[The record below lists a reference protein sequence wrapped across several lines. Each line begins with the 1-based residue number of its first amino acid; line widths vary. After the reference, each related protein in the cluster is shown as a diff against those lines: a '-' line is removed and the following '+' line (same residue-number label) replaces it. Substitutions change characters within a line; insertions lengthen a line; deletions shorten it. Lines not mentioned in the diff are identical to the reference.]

1 MIRKLGKISGPKSP
15 AIHLASGCAQIASSC
30 MTANDKA
37 GTLAEQTL
45 EILDRI
51 EAHLIELGSSREKLM
66 MVQVWL
72 ADIRDFPAFREVWN
86 AWIPQDHPPALS
98 VVEAAASR
106 RDSLVEIRAYA
117 AP

>member
-15 AIHLASGCAQIASSC
+15 AIHLASGCASMVSSC
-30 MTANDKA
+30 MTANDKS
-37 GTLAEQTL
+37 GDVGEQTL
-45 EILDRI
+45 EVLNRI
-51 EAHLIELGSSREKLM
+51 EAHIVELGSSREKVM

-72 ADIRDFPAFREVWN
+72 ADIRDFPAFRTVWN
-86 AWIPQDHPPALS
+86 DWAPADHPPALS

>member
-15 AIHLASGCAQIASSC
+15 AIHLASGCASMVTSC

-37 GTLAEQTL
+37 GNLSEQTL
-45 EILDRI
+45 EILGRI
-51 EAHLIELGSSREKLM
+51 EAHLVELGSSRERLM

-72 ADIRDFPAFREVWN
+72 ADIGDFAEFCRVWN
-86 AWIPQDHPPALS
+86 DWIPAEHPPALS

>member
-1 MIRKLGKISGPKSP
+1 MIRKLGRVSGPKSP
-15 AIHLASGCAQIASSC
+15 SIHLAAGCPSMVSSC
-30 MTANDKA
+30 MTASDKA
-37 GTLAEQTL
+37 GDIAQQTL
-45 EILDRI
+45 EILNRI
-51 EAHLIELGSSREKLM
+51 ETHIVELGSSRDKLI

-72 ADIRDFPAFREVWN
+72 ADIRDYDAFCTVWN
-86 AWIPQDHPPALS
+86 DWCPADHPPALS